1 MSENNENIDDRKRDS
16 EKVTLAGLT
25 ARLSVRTGDTKRQ
38 TEDFLRELFALIS
51 DELEKGESVKVPG
64 LGVFKSIE
72 VEARKSVNVNTGEET
87 LIPGHRKIVYMAS
100 KELSATVNEPF
111 SMFQT
116 IELTDEAVTELEGA
130 EAVEP
135 EPEAVCDVPFAST
148 VYQLEEPEVIA
159 ESELERESVQE
170 AESELI
176 PEQPAQE
183 SGLIP
188 EQPESESGL
197 IPEQPAPIEYASEE
211 TSDLY
216 EATEP
221 PVSADSDDDPKDS
234 NDLNDLK
241 DSDDLKDTEDSYIL
255 EDSEVPAIPKKR
267 FWPGFLIGFAA
278 ACLIAFVAVWA
289 LFQYGVLSSERLAG
303 AEPKAESEAI
313 AATSVSAGD
322 PATNL
327 DNTESEPGPAVKES
341 EVGEPGVQQPGVQ
354 DPAVKEPGVQQ
365 AEVQQSATKTEAEPS
380 VPTQPS
386 DKKVYDT
393 ITKTRY
399 LTTMAKDH
407 YGNYHLWPYIYK
419 ENEKILG
426 HPDRIRPGTKVVV
439 PPLSKYG
446 VNPDNKADIDKAK
459 KLGNEI
465 YARYN

>member
-1 MSENNENIDDRKRDS
+1 MNGNMEEHKRES
-16 EKVTLAGLT
+16 EKVSLAGLT

-38 TEDFLRELFALIS
+38 TEDFLRELFAVVAG
-51 DELEKGESVKVPG
+51 ELEKGESVKVPG

-87 LIPGHRKIVYMAS
+87 LIPGHRKIVYIAS

-116 IELTDEAVTELEGA
+116 IELTDDAVAELEA
-130 EAVEP
+130 SDPAEP
-135 EPEAVCDVPFAST
+135 EREAVCDVPFAST
-148 VYQLEEPEVIA
+148 VYELEEPEVIEEA
-159 ESELERESVQE
+159 ELERESAQE
-170 AESELI
+170 AASES
-176 PEQPAQE
+176 
-183 SGLIP
+183 IP
-188 EQPESESGL
+188 EQPEAFET
-197 IPEQPAPIEYASEE
+197 ASEE
-211 TSDLY
+211 F
-216 EATEP
+216 P
-221 PVSADSDDDPKDS
+221 DSDDDLKDLKDPKDFKDS
-234 NDLNDLK
+234 KDLNDLT
-241 DSDDLKDTEDSYIL
+241 DSDIS

-267 FWPGFLIGFAA
+267 FWPGFLVGFAA

-289 LFQYGVLSSERLAG
+289 LFEYGVLSSERLA
-303 AEPKAESEAI
+303 EAES
-313 AATSVSAGD
+313 
-322 PATNL
+322 N
-327 DNTESEPGPAVKES
+327 PAVKAKAETPAS
-341 EVGEPGVQQPGVQ
+341 VEV
-354 DPAVKEPGVQQ
+354 PAVEPDKAKAEPEPATKEP
-365 AEVQQSATKTEAEPS
+365 EVQKSASEAGGETEPA

>member
-1 MSENNENIDDRKRDS
+1 MSENSENIEDRRRDS

-38 TEDFLRELFALIS
+38 TEDFLRELFALIAG
-51 DELEKGESVKVPG
+51 ELEKGESVKVPG

-87 LIPGHRKIVYMAS
+87 MIPGHRKIVYMAS

-130 EAVEP
+130 EAAEP

-148 VYQLEEPEVIA
+148 VYELEEPEVIA
-159 ESELERESVQE
+159 DAELERESAPE
-170 AESELI
+170 AASTLI
-176 PEQPAQE
+176 PELPEAFQP
-183 SGLIP
+183 
-188 EQPESESGL
+188 
-197 IPEQPAPIEYASEE
+197 ASEE
-211 TSDLY
+211 S
-216 EATEP
+216 P
-221 PVSADSDDDPKDS
+221 DSDDGTKDPKDLKDLNDLRDS
-234 NDLNDLK
+234 KDFKDLKDFNDLNDLK
-241 DSDDLKDTEDSYIL
+241 DTTDPDIS

-289 LFQYGVLSSERLAG
+289 LFEYGVLSSDRLAE
-303 AEPKAESEAI
+303 AEPK
-313 AATSVSAGD
+313 
-322 PATNL
+322 
-327 DNTESEPGPAVKES
+327 PAVKAAAMTPAS
-341 EVGEPGVQQPGVQ
+341 VEV
-354 DPAVKEPGVQQ
+354 PAVEPDKSKAEPEPAAKEP
-365 AEVQQSATKTEAEPS
+365 EVQKPEVQKSVSETEAEPP

>member
-1 MSENNENIDDRKRDS
+1 MSENSENIEERKRDS

-72 VEARKSVNVNTGEET
+72 VEVRKSVNVNTGEET

-116 IELTDEAVTELEGA
+116 IELTDEAVTELEWA
-130 EAVEP
+130 EAAEP

-148 VYQLEEPEVIA
+148 VYELEEPEVIA
-159 ESELERESVQE
+159 ESELERESAQE

-176 PEQPAQE
+176 PEQPEAF
-183 SGLIP
+183 
-188 EQPESESGL
+188 QP
-197 IPEQPAPIEYASEE
+197 ASEE
-211 TSDLY
+211 S
-216 EATEP
+216 P
-221 PVSADSDDDPKDS
+221 DSDDDPKDPKDL
-234 NDLNDLK
+234 NDLNDSNDLTDSKDLK
-241 DSDDLKDTEDSYIL
+241 DSNDLTDPDIS

-289 LFQYGVLSSERLAG
+289 LFEYGVLSSERLAE
-303 AEPKAESEAI
+303 AEPK
-313 AATSVSAGD
+313 
-322 PATNL
+322 
-327 DNTESEPGPAVKES
+327 PAVKAAAMTPGSVEVPAVEPDKSKS
-341 EVGEPGVQQPGVQ
+341 EPEPAAKEPEVQQP
-354 DPAVKEPGVQQ
+354 
-365 AEVQQSATKTEAEPS
+365 EVQKSAPETETEPP

-407 YGNYHLWPYIYK
+407 YGNYHLWPYIYQ

>member
-1 MSENNENIDDRKRDS
+1 MSENSENIEDRRRDS

-38 TEDFLRELFALIS
+38 TEDFLRELFALIA
-51 DELEKGESVKVPG
+51 DELEKGESIKVPG

-116 IELTDEAVTELEGA
+116 IELTDEAVTELEGE

-135 EPEAVCDVPFAST
+135 EPATVQDIPFAST
-148 VYQLEEPEVIA
+148 VYELEEPEVMA
-159 ESELERESVQE
+159 DAELERESAQE
-170 AESELI
+170 AASES
-176 PEQPAQE
+176 
-183 SGLIP
+183 IP
-188 EQPESESGL
+188 EQPEAFK
-197 IPEQPAPIEYASEE
+197 PAPEE
-211 TSDLY
+211 S
-216 EATEP
+216 P
-221 PVSADSDDDPKDS
+221 DSDDDPKDS
-234 NDLNDLK
+234 KDSKDSKGPKDSKDLNDLNDLNDLK
-241 DSDDLKDTEDSYIL
+241 DFNDLNDLKDTTDSDISEDSK
-255 EDSEVPAIPKKR
+255 VPAIPKKR
-267 FWPGFLIGFAA
+267 FWPGFLVGFAA

-289 LFQYGVLSSERLAG
+289 LFEYGVLSSERL
-303 AEPKAESEAI
+303 
-313 AATSVSAGD
+313 
-322 PATNL
+322 
-327 DNTESEPGPAVKES
+327 
-341 EVGEPGVQQPGVQ
+341 
-354 DPAVKEPGVQQ
+354 
-365 AEVQQSATKTEAEPS
+365 TEAEPKPAVKAAAMTPAS
-380 VPTQPS
+380 AEVPAVEPDKSKAEPEPSAKEPEVQQQEVQKSASEAEAEPPVPTQPS

>member
-1 MSENNENIDDRKRDS
+1 MSENIEERKRDS

-38 TEDFLRELFALIS
+38 TEDFLRELFALIAG
-51 DELEKGESVKVPG
+51 ELEKGESVKVPG

-116 IELTDEAVTELEGA
+116 IELTDEAVTELEGV
-130 EAVEP
+130 ESVEP
-135 EPEAVCDVPFAST
+135 EPVCDVPFAST
-148 VYQLEEPEVIA
+148 VYELEEPEVIA

-170 AESELI
+170 AASELIPEQPETESELI
-176 PEQPAQE
+176 PEQPEGFE
-183 SGLIP
+183 S
-188 EQPESESGL
+188 
-197 IPEQPAPIEYASEE
+197 ASEE
-211 TSDLY
+211 SL
-216 EATEP
+216 
-221 PVSADSDDDPKDS
+221 DSDDGTNDLNDPNDL

-241 DSDDLKDTEDSYIL
+241 DLKDLKAPEDSAIS
-255 EDSEVPAIPKKR
+255 EDSEIPVIPKKR

-278 ACLIAFVAVWA
+278 ACLIAFVAVWT
-289 LFQYGVLSSERLAG
+289 LFQYGVLSTERM
-303 AEPKAESEAI
+303 AEAKPKPASEAI
-313 AATSVSAGD
+313 TVNHAPTQV
-322 PATNL
+322 PA
-327 DNTESEPGPAVKES
+327 EEPDKSKAEA
-341 EVGEPGVQQPGVQ
+341 ETVG
-354 DPAVKEPGVQQ
+354 KEPML
-365 AEVQQSATKTEAEPS
+365 EQSAPEPEAEPS

-459 KLGNEI
+459 KLGTEI

>member
-1 MSENNENIDDRKRDS
+1 MSENNENIEDRKRDS

-130 EAVEP
+130 EAAEP

-148 VYQLEEPEVIA
+148 VYELEEPEVIA
-159 ESELERESVQE
+159 ESELERESAQE
-170 AESELI
+170 AASELI
-176 PEQPAQE
+176 PEQPEAF
-183 SGLIP
+183 
-188 EQPESESGL
+188 QP
-197 IPEQPAPIEYASEE
+197 ASEE
-211 TSDLY
+211 S
-216 EATEP
+216 P
-221 PVSADSDDDPKDS
+221 DSDDGINDS
-234 NDLNDLK
+234 NDSKDLNDLT
-241 DSDDLKDTEDSYIL
+241 DPDIS
-255 EDSEVPAIPKKR
+255 EDSEVPAIPRKR

-289 LFQYGVLSSERLAG
+289 LFEYDVLSSERLAE
-303 AEPKAESEAI
+303 AEPK
-313 AATSVSAGD
+313 
-322 PATNL
+322 
-327 DNTESEPGPAVKES
+327 PAVKAAAMTPAS
-341 EVGEPGVQQPGVQ
+341 VEV
-354 DPAVKEPGVQQ
+354 PAVEPDKSKAEPEPAAEEPEVQEPEVQ
-365 AEVQQSATKTEAEPS
+365 KQATKAEVEPS

>member
-1 MSENNENIDDRKRDS
+1 MSENIEERKRDS

-38 TEDFLRELFALIS
+38 TEDFLRELFALIAG
-51 DELEKGESVKVPG
+51 ELEKGESVKVPG

-116 IELTDEAVTELEGA
+116 IELTDDAVTELE
-130 EAVEP
+130 ESESTEP
-135 EPEAVCDVPFAST
+135 EPVCDVPFAST
-148 VYQLEEPEVIA
+148 VYELEEPEVMA
-159 ESELERESVQE
+159 EAELERESVQE
-170 AESELI
+170 YAAES
-176 PEQPAQE
+176 
-183 SGLIP
+183 IP
-188 EQPESESGL
+188 EQPETF
-197 IPEQPAPIEYASEE
+197 QPASEE
-211 TSDLY
+211 S
-216 EATEP
+216 P
-221 PVSADSDDDPKDS
+221 NSDDDPKDPK
-234 NDLNDLK
+234 DPKDFKDLK
-241 DSDDLKDTEDSYIL
+241 DLKDLKDPEDPDIS
-255 EDSEVPAIPKKR
+255 EDSEIPAIPKKR
-267 FWPGFLIGFAA
+267 FWPGFLVGFAA
-278 ACLIAFVAVWA
+278 ACLIAFVAVWT
-289 LFQYGVLSSERLAG
+289 LCQYGVLSTERM
-303 AEPKAESEAI
+303 AEAKPKPASEAI
-313 AATSVSAGD
+313 TVNNATTHV
-322 PATNL
+322 PA
-327 DNTESEPGPAVKES
+327 
-341 EVGEPGVQQPGVQ
+341 GEP
-354 DPAVKEPGVQQ
+354 DESKA
-365 AEVQQSATKTEAEPS
+365 EAEPVGKEQILEQS
-380 VPTQPS
+380 APEPEAEPTVPTQPS

>member
-1 MSENNENIDDRKRDS
+1 MSENSENIEDRRRDS

-116 IELTDEAVTELEGA
+116 IELTDEAVAELEGA
-130 EAVEP
+130 EAAEP

-148 VYQLEEPEVIA
+148 VYELEEPEVIA
-159 ESELERESVQE
+159 ESEHERESAQE

-176 PEQPAQE
+176 PEQPEAF
-183 SGLIP
+183 
-188 EQPESESGL
+188 QP
-197 IPEQPAPIEYASEE
+197 ASEE
-211 TSDLY
+211 S
-216 EATEP
+216 P
-221 PVSADSDDDPKDS
+221 DSDDDPKDPKDL
-234 NDLNDLK
+234 NDLNDSNDLT
-241 DSDDLKDTEDSYIL
+241 DSNDLKDFKDSKDLTDPDIS

-289 LFQYGVLSSERLAG
+289 LFEYGVLSTERIAG
-303 AEPKAESEAI
+303 AETKAESEAV
-313 AATSVSAGD
+313 AAT
-322 PATNL
+322 PAL
-327 DNTESEPGPAVKES
+327 TEVPTVEPDKAIDEAELV
-341 EVGEPGVQQPGVQ
+341 
-354 DPAVKEPGVQQ
+354 VKEPDVRQP
-365 AEVQQSATKTEAEPS
+365 EVQEPEVQKQATKAEAEPS

>member
-1 MSENNENIDDRKRDS
+1 MSENSENIEERKRDS

-38 TEDFLRELFALIS
+38 TEDFLRELFALIAG
-51 DELEKGESVKVPG
+51 ELEKGESVKVPG

-116 IELTDEAVTELEGA
+116 IELSDEAVTELEGA

-148 VYQLEEPEVIA
+148 VYELEEPEVIA
-159 ESELERESVQE
+159 ESELERESAQE
-170 AESELI
+170 AASELI
-176 PEQPAQE
+176 PEQPEAF
-183 SGLIP
+183 
-188 EQPESESGL
+188 QP
-197 IPEQPAPIEYASEE
+197 ASEE
-211 TSDLY
+211 S
-216 EATEP
+216 P
-221 PVSADSDDDPKDS
+221 DSDDGTKDPK
-234 NDLNDLK
+234 DLNDLRA
-241 DSDDLKDTEDSYIL
+241 SNDLKDFKDLNDFKDSKDLNDLTDPDIS

-289 LFQYGVLSSERLAG
+289 LFEYGVLSSDRLAE
-303 AEPKAESEAI
+303 AEPK
-313 AATSVSAGD
+313 
-322 PATNL
+322 
-327 DNTESEPGPAVKES
+327 PAVKAAAMTPAS
-341 EVGEPGVQQPGVQ
+341 VEVPAVEPDKSKAEPEPAAKEPEVQQP
-354 DPAVKEPGVQQ
+354 
-365 AEVQQSATKTEAEPS
+365 EVQKSAPETETEPP

>member
-1 MSENNENIDDRKRDS
+1 MSENSENIEERKRDS

-116 IELTDEAVTELEGA
+116 IELSDEAVTELEGA

-135 EPEAVCDVPFAST
+135 EPEAVCDVLFAST
-148 VYQLEEPEVIA
+148 VYELEEPEVIA
-159 ESELERESVQE
+159 ESELERESAQE
-170 AESELI
+170 AASELI
-176 PEQPAQE
+176 PEQPEAF
-183 SGLIP
+183 
-188 EQPESESGL
+188 QP
-197 IPEQPAPIEYASEE
+197 ASEE
-211 TSDLY
+211 S
-216 EATEP
+216 P
-221 PVSADSDDDPKDS
+221 DSDDGINDS
-234 NDLNDLK
+234 NDSKDLNDLT
-241 DSDDLKDTEDSYIL
+241 DPDIS
-255 EDSEVPAIPKKR
+255 EDSEVPAIPRKR

-289 LFQYGVLSSERLAG
+289 LFEYDVLSSERLAE
-303 AEPKAESEAI
+303 AEPK
-313 AATSVSAGD
+313 
-322 PATNL
+322 
-327 DNTESEPGPAVKES
+327 PAVKAAAMTPAS
-341 EVGEPGVQQPGVQ
+341 VEV
-354 DPAVKEPGVQQ
+354 PAVEPDKSKAEPEPAAEEPEVQEPEVQ
-365 AEVQQSATKTEAEPS
+365 KQATKAEVEPS

>member
-1 MSENNENIDDRKRDS
+1 MSENIEERKRDS

-38 TEDFLRELFALIS
+38 TEDFLRELFALIAG
-51 DELEKGESVKVPG
+51 ELEKGESVKVPG

-116 IELTDEAVTELEGA
+116 IELTDDAVTELE
-130 EAVEP
+130 ESESTEP
-135 EPEAVCDVPFAST
+135 EPVCDVPFAST
-148 VYQLEEPEVIA
+148 VYELEEPEVMA
-159 ESELERESVQE
+159 EAELERESVQE
-170 AESELI
+170 YAAES
-176 PEQPAQE
+176 
-183 SGLIP
+183 IP
-188 EQPESESGL
+188 EQPETF
-197 IPEQPAPIEYASEE
+197 QPASEE
-211 TSDLY
+211 S
-216 EATEP
+216 P
-221 PVSADSDDDPKDS
+221 NSDDDPKDPK
-234 NDLNDLK
+234 DPKDLK
-241 DSDDLKDTEDSYIL
+241 DLKDPEDPDIS
-255 EDSEVPAIPKKR
+255 EDSEIPAIPKKR
-267 FWPGFLIGFAA
+267 FWPGFLVGFAA
-278 ACLIAFVAVWA
+278 ACLIAFVAVWT
-289 LFQYGVLSSERLAG
+289 LCQYGVLSTERM
-303 AEPKAESEAI
+303 AEAKPKPASEAI
-313 AATSVSAGD
+313 TVNNAMTHVPEGVPD
-322 PATNL
+322 
-327 DNTESEPGPAVKES
+327 ESKA
-341 EVGEPGVQQPGVQ
+341 
-354 DPAVKEPGVQQ
+354 
-365 AEVQQSATKTEAEPS
+365 EAEPVGKEQILEQS
-380 VPTQPS
+380 APEPEAEPPVPTQPS

>member
-1 MSENNENIDDRKRDS
+1 MSENSENIEERKRDS

-116 IELTDEAVTELEGA
+116 IELTDEAVTELEWA
-130 EAVEP
+130 EAAEP

-148 VYQLEEPEVIA
+148 VYELEEPEVIA
-159 ESELERESVQE
+159 ESELERESAQE

-176 PEQPAQE
+176 PEQPEAF
-183 SGLIP
+183 
-188 EQPESESGL
+188 QP
-197 IPEQPAPIEYASEE
+197 ASEE
-211 TSDLY
+211 S
-216 EATEP
+216 P
-221 PVSADSDDDPKDS
+221 DSDDDPKDPKDS
-234 NDLNDLK
+234 NDLTDP
-241 DSDDLKDTEDSYIL
+241 DIS

-289 LFQYGVLSSERLAG
+289 LFEYGVLSSERLAE
-303 AEPKAESEAI
+303 AEPK
-313 AATSVSAGD
+313 
-322 PATNL
+322 
-327 DNTESEPGPAVKES
+327 PAVKAAAMTPGSVEVPAVEPDKSKS
-341 EVGEPGVQQPGVQ
+341 EPEPAAKEPEVQQP
-354 DPAVKEPGVQQ
+354 
-365 AEVQQSATKTEAEPS
+365 EVQKSAPETETEPP

-407 YGNYHLWPYIYK
+407 YGNYHLWPYIYQ

>member
-1 MSENNENIDDRKRDS
+1 MSENSENIEDRRRDS

-38 TEDFLRELFALIS
+38 TEDFLRELFALIAG
-51 DELEKGESVKVPG
+51 ELEKGESVKVPG

-87 LIPGHRKIVYMAS
+87 MIPGHRKIVYMAS

-116 IELTDEAVTELEGA
+116 IELTDEAVTELEGT
-130 EAVEP
+130 EASEP

-148 VYQLEEPEVIA
+148 VYELEEPEVIA
-159 ESELERESVQE
+159 ESELERESAQE
-170 AESELI
+170 AASELI
-176 PEQPAQE
+176 PEQPEAF
-183 SGLIP
+183 
-188 EQPESESGL
+188 QP
-197 IPEQPAPIEYASEE
+197 ASEE
-211 TSDLY
+211 S
-216 EATEP
+216 P
-221 PVSADSDDDPKDS
+221 DSDDGTKDPKALRDSNDLKDS
-234 NDLNDLK
+234 NDLNDLT
-241 DSDDLKDTEDSYIL
+241 DPDIS

-313 AATSVSAGD
+313 AATSVSAGV
-322 PATNL
+322 PA
-327 DNTESEPGPAVKES
+327 EVPSVEPDKSKA
-341 EVGEPGVQQPGVQ
+341 EPEQAAEEPEVQQP
-354 DPAVKEPGVQQ
+354 
-365 AEVQQSATKTEAEPS
+365 EVQKSAPEAETEPP

>member
-1 MSENNENIDDRKRDS
+1 MSENSENIEDRRRDS

-38 TEDFLRELFALIS
+38 TEDFLRELFALIAG
-51 DELEKGESVKVPG
+51 ELEKGESVKVPG

-87 LIPGHRKIVYMAS
+87 MIPGHRKIVYMAS

-130 EAVEP
+130 EAAEP
-135 EPEAVCDVPFAST
+135 EREAVCDVPFAST
-148 VYQLEEPEVIA
+148 VYELEEPEVIA
-159 ESELERESVQE
+159 EPELERESAQE
-170 AESELI
+170 AASELI
-176 PEQPAQE
+176 PEQPEAS
-183 SGLIP
+183 SGIM
-188 EQPESESGL
+188 Q
-197 IPEQPAPIEYASEE
+197 EQPAPFESASEE
-211 TSDLY
+211 ASDLC

-221 PVSADSDDDPKDS
+221 PVSADSDDDLKDFKDLKDS
-234 NDLNDLK
+234 KDSKDFNDFNDLNDLK
-241 DSDDLKDTEDSYIL
+241 ETTDPDIS

-267 FWPGFLIGFAA
+267 FWPGFLVGFAA

-289 LFQYGVLSSERLAG
+289 LFEYGVLSSERLAE
-303 AEPKAESEAI
+303 AEPK
-313 AATSVSAGD
+313 
-322 PATNL
+322 
-327 DNTESEPGPAVKES
+327 PAVKAAAMTPAS
-341 EVGEPGVQQPGVQ
+341 VEVPAVEPDKSKAEPEPAAKEPEVQQP
-354 DPAVKEPGVQQ
+354 
-365 AEVQQSATKTEAEPS
+365 EVQKSAPETEAEPP

>member
-1 MSENNENIDDRKRDS
+1 MSENSENIEERKRDS

-116 IELTDEAVTELEGA
+116 IELTDEAVTELEWA
-130 EAVEP
+130 EAAEP

-148 VYQLEEPEVIA
+148 VYELEEPEVIA
-159 ESELERESVQE
+159 ESELERESAQE

-176 PEQPAQE
+176 PEQPEAF
-183 SGLIP
+183 
-188 EQPESESGL
+188 QP
-197 IPEQPAPIEYASEE
+197 ASEE
-211 TSDLY
+211 S
-216 EATEP
+216 P
-221 PVSADSDDDPKDS
+221 DSDDDPKDPKDL
-234 NDLNDLK
+234 NDLNDSNDLTDSKDLK
-241 DSDDLKDTEDSYIL
+241 DSNDLTDPAIS

-289 LFQYGVLSSERLAG
+289 LFEYGVLSSERLAE
-303 AEPKAESEAI
+303 AEPK
-313 AATSVSAGD
+313 
-322 PATNL
+322 
-327 DNTESEPGPAVKES
+327 PAVKAAAMTPGSVEVPAVEPDKSKS
-341 EVGEPGVQQPGVQ
+341 EPEPAAKEPEVQQP
-354 DPAVKEPGVQQ
+354 
-365 AEVQQSATKTEAEPS
+365 EVQKSAPETETEPP

-407 YGNYHLWPYIYK
+407 YGNYHLWPYIYQ

>member
-1 MSENNENIDDRKRDS
+1 MSENSENIEDRRRDS

-38 TEDFLRELFALIS
+38 TEDFLRELFALIAG
-51 DELEKGESVKVPG
+51 ELEKGESVKVPG

-87 LIPGHRKIVYMAS
+87 MIPGHRKIVYMAS

-130 EAVEP
+130 EAAEP

-148 VYQLEEPEVIA
+148 VYELEEPEVIA
-159 ESELERESVQE
+159 ESELERESAQE
-170 AESELI
+170 AASELI
-176 PEQPAQE
+176 PEQPEAF
-183 SGLIP
+183 
-188 EQPESESGL
+188 QP
-197 IPEQPAPIEYASEE
+197 ASEE
-211 TSDLY
+211 S
-216 EATEP
+216 P
-221 PVSADSDDDPKDS
+221 DSDDGTKDPK
-234 NDLNDLK
+234 DLNDLR
-241 DSDDLKDTEDSYIL
+241 DSKDLKDSKDLTDPDIS

-289 LFQYGVLSSERLAG
+289 LFEYGVLSTERLAG
-303 AEPKAESEAI
+303 AETKAESEAV
-313 AATSVSAGD
+313 AAT
-322 PATNL
+322 PAL
-327 DNTESEPGPAVKES
+327 TEVPTVEPDKAIDEAELVVKEPAAK
-341 EVGEPGVQQPGVQ
+341 EPEVQQP
-354 DPAVKEPGVQQ
+354 
-365 AEVQQSATKTEAEPS
+365 EVQKQATKAEAEPS

>member
-1 MSENNENIDDRKRDS
+1 MSENSENIEERKRDS

-116 IELTDEAVTELEGA
+116 IELSDEAVTELEGA

-148 VYQLEEPEVIA
+148 VYELGEPEVIA
-159 ESELERESVQE
+159 EPELERESEQE
-170 AESELI
+170 SESESIPEPDSELI
-176 PEQPAQE
+176 PEQPQPFE
-183 SGLIP
+183 S
-188 EQPESESGL
+188 
-197 IPEQPAPIEYASEE
+197 ASEE

-216 EATEP
+216 ETTGQ
-221 PVSADSDDDPKDS
+221 PVSADSDDDLKNFKEPKDPKDPK
-234 NDLNDLK
+234 DLNVLNGPDA
-241 DSDDLKDTEDSYIL
+241 SDISEDS

-289 LFQYGVLSSERLAG
+289 LFEYGVLSTERLAG
-303 AEPKAESEAI
+303 AETKAESEAV
-313 AATSVSAGD
+313 AAT
-322 PATNL
+322 PAL
-327 DNTESEPGPAVKES
+327 TEVQTVEPDKAIDEAELVVKE
-341 EVGEPGVQQPGVQ
+341 PDVQQP
-354 DPAVKEPGVQQ
+354 
-365 AEVQQSATKTEAEPS
+365 EVQKQATKAEAEPS

-386 DKKVYDT
+386 DRKVYDI

>member
-1 MSENNENIDDRKRDS
+1 MSENSENIEERKRDS

-38 TEDFLRELFALIS
+38 TEDFLRELFALIAG
-51 DELEKGESVKVPG
+51 ELEKGESVKVPG

-116 IELTDEAVTELEGA
+116 IELSDEAVAELEGA

-148 VYQLEEPEVIA
+148 VYELEEPEVIA
-159 ESELERESVQE
+159 ESELERESAQE
-170 AESELI
+170 AASELI
-176 PEQPAQE
+176 PELPEAA
-183 SGLIP
+183 STLIP
-188 EQPESESGL
+188 ELPEAFEPASKES
-197 IPEQPAPIEYASEE
+197 P
-211 TSDLY
+211 
-216 EATEP
+216 
-221 PVSADSDDDPKDS
+221 DSDDGTNDPNDPKDLNDLRDSNDLKDSKDLKDS

-241 DSDDLKDTEDSYIL
+241 DTTDPDIS

-289 LFQYGVLSSERLAG
+289 LFEYGVLSSDRLAE
-303 AEPKAESEAI
+303 AEPKPEVK
-313 AATSVSAGD
+313 AAAMTPGSV
-322 PATNL
+322 
-327 DNTESEPGPAVKES
+327 EVPAVEPDKSKAEPEPAAKEP
-341 EVGEPGVQQPGVQ
+341 EVQQP
-354 DPAVKEPGVQQ
+354 
-365 AEVQQSATKTEAEPS
+365 EVQKSAPEAETEPP

>member
-1 MSENNENIDDRKRDS
+1 MSENNENIEDRRRDS

-116 IELTDEAVTELEGA
+116 IELSDEAVVELEGA
-130 EAVEP
+130 EAAEP

-148 VYQLEEPEVIA
+148 VYELEEPEVIA
-159 ESELERESVQE
+159 EPELERESAQE
-170 AESELI
+170 AASELI
-176 PEQPAQE
+176 PEQPEAF
-183 SGLIP
+183 
-188 EQPESESGL
+188 QP
-197 IPEQPAPIEYASEE
+197 ASEE
-211 TSDLY
+211 S
-216 EATEP
+216 P
-221 PVSADSDDDPKDS
+221 DSDDDPKDPK
-234 NDLNDLK
+234 DLNDLRDSNDPK
-241 DSDDLKDTEDSYIL
+241 DPKDLNDLRDSNDLKDFKDFKDLNDFKDSKDLTDPDIS

-278 ACLIAFVAVWA
+278 ACMIAFVAVWA
-289 LFQYGVLSSERLAG
+289 LFEYGVLSSERLAE
-303 AEPKAESEAI
+303 AEPK
-313 AATSVSAGD
+313 
-322 PATNL
+322 
-327 DNTESEPGPAVKES
+327 PAVKAAAMTPGS
-341 EVGEPGVQQPGVQ
+341 VEV
-354 DPAVKEPGVQQ
+354 PAVEPDKSKSEPEPAAKEP
-365 AEVQQSATKTEAEPS
+365 EVQEPEVQKQATKAETEPP